1 MKRDNFNVKNG
12 IQLVYSD
19 LILNILNMK
28 TYISALLLAGATLT
42 AVSCDRN
49 NDTQVVNDQDT
60 IALVTETTVS
70 FSKGNGYQVSVPFQK
85 NIPTGDNVFIYRLE
99 SVSNGQNV
107 WQLIPRTYYAFSA
120 DGTTSRQIDFDFNF
134 RVSGVTFFAGGTFN
148 KDNPESYVAPV
159 LQNQRFRAVIVPGN
173 MSASAQ
179 ASTKGNV
186 GTSPVNYQD
195 YNAVVKY
202 YNIKESDVQ
211 ILK

>member
-1 MKRDNFNVKNG
+1 
-12 IQLVYSD
+12 
-19 LILNILNMK
+19 
-28 TYISALLLAGATLT
+28 LA
-42 AVSCDRN
+42 
-49 NDTQVVNDQDT
+49 VN
-60 IALVTETTVS
+60 
-70 FSKGNGYQVSVPFQK
+70 
-85 NIPTGDNVFIYRLE
+85 
-99 SVSNGQNV
+99 
-107 WQLIPRTYYAFSA
+107 PRTYYAFSA

-179 ASTKGNV
+179 ASTKGNI

-202 YNIKESDVQ
+202 YNIKESDIQ